1 MRAIEMN
8 RSAAGWMRGNLTT
21 QGYLLSDAERRE
33 LWLGLR
39 FSIGL
44 CLAPVIAGLALRSAV
59 VLFAVVPI
67 GAWAG
72 FAARHPFD
80 YVWNGALRH
89 LFGAP
94 ALPPNPARRR
104 HAFKLATVWLAG
116 AARGRCDDPRPRARR
131 STRRRQR
138 HRDRHQPLPAVRSA
152 RPSQLVSS
160 RCREASTTARI
171 AWRRAP
177 RALNAKAPRVR
188 GFWCRRRRRCH
199 RHRRR
204 IAGAGFEPATFGL

>member
-21 QGYLLSDAERRE
+21 QGYRLSDAERGE

-59 VLFAVVPI
+59 VLFAVLPI

-72 FAARHPFD
+72 FSARHPFD
-80 YVWNGALRH
+80 YVWNGAVRH
-89 LFGAP
+89 LVGAP

-104 HAFKLATVWLAG
+104 HAFRGLLVAASATV
-116 AARGRCDDPRPRARR
+116 
-131 STRRRQR
+131 
-138 HRDRHQPLPAVRSA
+138 
-152 RPSQLVSS
+152 
-160 RCREASTTARI
+160 TARCL
-171 AWRRAP
+171 P
-177 RALNAKAPRVR
+177 SEALALWERLTTRDEVL
-188 GFWCRRRRRCH
+188 
-199 RHRRR
+199 
-204 IAGAGFEPATFGL
+204 TT